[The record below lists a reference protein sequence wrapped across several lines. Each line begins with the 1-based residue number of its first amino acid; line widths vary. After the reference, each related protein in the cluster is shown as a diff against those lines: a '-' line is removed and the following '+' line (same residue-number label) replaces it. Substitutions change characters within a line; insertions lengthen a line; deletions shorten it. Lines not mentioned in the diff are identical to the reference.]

1 MKSQSPKRPANG
13 NSSRKPMLGIESAT
27 LPFMV
32 GEGMELRKTGIPNT
46 QLIQGFNY
54 LPEVTK

>member
-1 MKSQSPKRPANG
+1 MATAAG
-13 NSSRKPMLGIESAT
+13 NLRRPMLGIGSAT
-27 LPFMV
+27 LPFTV
-32 GEGMELRKTGIPNT
+32 GEGMEIRKTGIPNT